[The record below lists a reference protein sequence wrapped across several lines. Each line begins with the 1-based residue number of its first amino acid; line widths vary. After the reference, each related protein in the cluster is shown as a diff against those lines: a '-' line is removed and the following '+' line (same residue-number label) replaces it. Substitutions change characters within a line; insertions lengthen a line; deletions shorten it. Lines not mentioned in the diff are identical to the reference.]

1 MENNYIT
8 KPSIVRLAR
17 RAGVKSLS
25 EDCYDEIF
33 DLANIILTDIV
44 NGDYT
49 PENFKLDI
57 LDSIREN
64 NRSDS

>member
-1 MENNYIT
+1 MNESNEITYNDLLDYIQNE
-8 KPSIVRLAR
+8 KEAIQ
-17 RAGVKSLS
+17 
-25 EDCYDEIF
+25 
-33 DLANIILTDIV
+33 ILTDIV

-64 NRSDS
+64 NRRDS

>member
-1 MENNYIT
+1 MN
-8 KPSIVRLAR
+8 
-17 RAGVKSLS
+17 
-25 EDCYDEIF
+25 DEITYN
-33 DLANIILTDIV
+33 DLFEYIQSDKEAIQILTDIV